1 MATASSDSLQARKPG
16 RGGSG
21 RRLRTDKEAR
31 KPLSR
36 FHDAR
41 SVCGL
46 RGGALA
52 THVAQHRR
60 VKHLILTG
68 PNIITAATDKDVIA
82 KLAL

>member
-31 KPLSR
+31 KPLTR

-52 THVAQHRR
+52 THGARLGCTRTSDHACVGAREHSQQ
-60 VKHLILTG
+60 
-68 PNIITAATDKDVIA
+68 
-82 KLAL
+82 